1 MEAQQSEVAQRPTSD
16 RSSRVLTSVRLHPRP
31 YGTIAFL
38 AVFAAVALALPT
50 FSGKHV
56 VGLVTLVLVFSIV
69 NMAWNL
75 LLGYAGVSAFGQL
88 AFFAVG
94 AYAAAYLNLNTALPL
109 WASIPIAAAIGGLV
123 GLALGMPSLRLYGPY
138 MVLFTLAFQL
148 VLAGLVEAD
157 VGGLTGG
164 PLGLQGLEPISFL
177 GLSASVAT
185 LYIGALLFVLV
196 YVAIALLLRSPIGAA
211 LQAVRDSREA
221 AEARG
226 VNLYRHRLALFTISA
241 AFTALSGAFYA
252 HYVTVVVPTVL
263 SLSLLLSLLA
273 MLMLGGL
280 GTQVGPFVGTL
291 VLVYLNDSLS
301 TTAEYRQLIWGTLIV
316 VIALLLPGGMVGTA
330 ARLGGRARSRVRD
343 WVGE

>member
-1 MEAQQSEVAQRPTSD
+1 MEAQQSEVAQRPATNHSSLIPTSI
-16 RSSRVLTSVRLHPRP
+16 RLHPRP

-38 AVFAAVALALPT
+38 VVFAIVALALPT
-50 FSGKHV
+50 FSGHHIL
-56 VGLVTLVLVFSIV
+56 GLVTLVLVFAIV

-94 AYAAAYLNLNTALPL
+94 GYAAAYLDLQTALPM

-148 VLAGLVEAD
+148 VLSGLVIAD

-164 PLGLQGLEPISFL
+164 PIGLQGLEPIKFF
-177 GLSASVAT
+177 GLDTSVST
-185 LYIGALLFVLV
+185 LYIGALLFVIV
-196 YVAIALLLRSPIGAA
+196 YLAIALLLRSPIGAA

-226 VNLYRHRLALFTISA
+226 VNLYRHRVALFTISA
-241 AFTALSGAFYA
+241 SITALSGAFYA
-252 HYVTVVVPTVL
+252 HYVTVIVPTVL

-301 TTAEYRQLIWGTLIV
+301 TTAEYRELIWGTRIV
-316 VIALLLPGGMVGTA
+316 VIAL
-330 ARLGGRARSRVRD
+330 
-343 WVGE
+343 